1 MKGDCMQASAEIRR
15 SLATIRIVL
24 EEMTPEAPL
33 AMNQPSTTEVEE
45 ARRAFAVLCRFFE
58 VDPAL

>member
-1 MKGDCMQASAEIRR
+1 MQASAEIRR

-33 AMNQPSTTEVEE
+33 AMNQPSTAEVEE